1 MLISIGYRCMLSHV
15 NVLLFS
21 EYVLCNCKIVAIFDD
36 PSLPFNLLPFL
47 AYKQHRCCTQKNLC
61 DAAVEGKAVLIKGR
75 TEKIL
80 VATGEEE
87 QRRKT

>member
-36 PSLPFNLLPFL
+36 PSLPLLSYLFSPINN
-47 AYKQHRCCTQKNLC
+47 T
-61 DAAVEGKAVLIKGR
+61 DAA
-75 TEKIL
+75 
-80 VATGEEE
+80 
-87 QRRKT
+87 RRKTCVMLRLRGKLC

>member
-15 NVLLFS
+15 NVLLL
-21 EYVLCNCKIVAIFDD
+21 YVLCNCKIVAIFDD